1 MSAAANP
8 PGAPRPAR
16 RPAPGGPASLQGMRR
31 QNLALVL
38 GTLAARGRLSRAE
51 IAEHTGLTRAAV
63 GSLAAELAAAGLTDE
78 AGPAP
83 NGRVGRPGSTLGL
96 AERGPAGLGLEVGV
110 EHLAACVVDL
120 AGTVRTWVRVQAA
133 NRGRAPA
140 DVLAELATVAHA
152 AARHAAAQ
160 GMRPAGT
167 VLAIPG
173 LVGDDP
179 HTVEHAPNLG
189 WHAVPAAAALRA
201 ALPPDLAELP
211 LETENEA
218 NLGAL
223 AELWHGASATD
234 FVHVSAEA
242 GIGAA
247 LVIGGRLYR
256 GARGFA
262 GELGHVPVHPD
273 GPACTCGARGCLE
286 QYAGGGGPAARRRAE
301 RHHRR
306 PHQRPGTARRRR
318 GRAHRAR
325 PRRGGPGPGHGA
337 RGHRQP
343 ARPGRGRARRR
354 VRGTRAVAAA
364 RDPQGT
370 GRARHRAPL
379 GPRRAAAV
387 GTGPARTRARR
398 RDGHGPAHHRGPRR
412 FHQGAERPLA
422 SRAAGPGDGLGQ
434 PAPAVAPPPG

>member
-286 QYAGGGGPAARRRAE
+286 QYAGEEALLRAAGLSATTGDRISVLVQRAAAGAE
-301 RHHRR
+301 R
-306 PHQRPGTARRRR
+306 
-318 GRAHRAR
+318 
-325 PRRGGPGPGHGA
+325 
-337 RGHRQP
+337 
-343 ARPGRGRARRR
+343 
-354 VRGTRAVAAA
+354 
-364 RDPQGT
+364 T
-370 GRARHRAPL
+370 GRALDEAGRALGTALAGTVNLLDPAAVVLGGAYAEL
-379 GPRRAAAV
+379 GPWLLPGIRRELAARV
-387 GTGPARTRARR
+387 TVRR
-398 RDGHGPAHHRGPRR
+398 WAPDALLLSELGRRGPVLGAATVTVRR
-412 FHQGAERPLA
+412 IIEDP
-422 SRAAGPGDGLGQ
+422 AAFIRGLS
-434 PAPAVAPPPG
+434 AP